1 MTLDELK
8 ELLED
13 TLSSDYRITTDKHGQ
28 VIIYTGL
35 AEDADGELVSLD
47 DLDEVDFDSDEE
59 DDEVDFEELNE
70 DEEDEDE

>member
-13 TLSSDYRITTDKHGQ
+13 SLASDFRITTDKRGQ

-35 AEDADGELVSLD
+35 VEDSDGELVGVDEIEEIDFELD
-47 DLDEVDFDSDEE
+47 DESDLDLEELDEDDDD
-59 DDEVDFEELNE
+59 DDE
-70 DEEDEDE
+70 

>member
-13 TLSSDYRITTDKHGQ
+13 NLPSDYRIATDKQGQ

-35 AEDADGELVSLD
+35 AEDRDGELVSLD
-47 DLDEVDFDSDEE
+47 ELEEVDFDHDDDEE
-59 DDEVDFEELNE
+59 DDPEFEEL
-70 DEEDEDE
+70 DEEDDDD